1 MPITDEEYEDAYVE
15 ALRCLAEDGR
25 VVGEP
30 FLEGGQRYCV
40 VDGFKLDDAAVL
52 KLWWESEIAAE
63 ILDGRT
69 VPTAR

>member
-30 FLEGGQRYCV
+30 FLDGG
-40 VDGFKLDDAAVL
+40 AAVL
-52 KLWWESEIAAE
+52 RREWVQA
-63 ILDGRT
+63 G
-69 VPTAR
+69 